1 MPNND
6 NQKKPSSLPEGLSSI
21 ADDEAITEI
30 NLTDFLEESSKGS
43 PLFEGFHEDIEKTEK
58 SIENELQSL
67 YDDIMSSGP
76 ETIVPKP
83 MSVLTAN
90 EAEPAKIALS
100 DPEVFEEPENV
111 ALESLWMN
119 PEEYFDDE
127 IPVVSLDEPAEEEAA
142 TEIFDAELPAEATFE
157 PAAVDE
163 LAAMKSE
170 DGARSDI
177 FNMIDLLKS
186 ESDSETGFDDIL
198 SEIEANTDIMPVEEE
213 LSSAAKLVAD
223 AHGYAES
230 EPEEEIYEEEYE
242 EIEFGGGEDFWDDLE
257 FSDSELAEELP
268 EPEPVPEPALV
279 LPEIETMPVIEEEI
293 ETVEE
298 EVHEPLVIPEFS
310 EELPIPDFEEEMPVL
325 ELSEELPEPEIK
337 EELPEFVPAPAP
349 DSVPANFSIE
359 IPAETAEPEIDFD
372 KGFAEVLGGGETE
385 DKQDGF
391 IISVPDDGND
401 YEKAAYTSEKL
412 YEATPMSNHPF
423 ESEEEFEVNFEGETA
438 DDGDNKK
445 KGGAGDVIRKI
456 VLSLSII
463 TIIVSCGILVNTYFI
478 EPYRFKADTDV
489 LVEQMSVNN
498 DTHDESAVVDEQM
511 KNENP
516 ETVFPEGMLA
526 KYGQLYAQNND
537 FSGWVTID
545 GFGINLPIAQGDNNE
560 YYLKRDIYKKYTS
573 YGVPFFDYRM
583 KDLRNLHRNTMVYGH
598 NMRHDDYI
606 FGMLENYRTIEGF
619 AQAPVIECN
628 TIYGDH
634 TWFVYAVFITNSDPK
649 DDNGYFLPYNFIDV
663 STEKFADYIE
673 EIDKRKLYTTGVDIN
688 ENDKILTL
696 QACVYDFDGAMIVV
710 VAREKREG
718 ESISVDT
725 SKAFYNPNPKY
736 PQKWYDV
743 NKKNNSYA
751 EDTRW

>member
-58 SIENELQSL
+58 SLESELQSL

-83 MSVLTAN
+83 MSVLTST

-100 DPEVFEEPENV
+100 DPEIPEEPENA

-119 PEEYFDDE
+119 PEDYFDDD
-127 IPVVSLDEPAEEEAA
+127 IPVVSLDESAEDEAQ
-142 TEIFDAELPAEATFE
+142 EIIDSELPDEAFFE
-157 PAAVDE
+157 PSAVDE

-186 ESDSETGFDDIL
+186 ESDSETGFNDIL
-198 SEIEANTDIMPVEEE
+198 SEIEANAGILPVEEE
-213 LSSAAKLVAD
+213 LSSAAKLVSEAPE
-223 AHGYAES
+223 YA
-230 EPEEEIYEEEYE
+230 EPEEEVYDEEYE
-242 EIEFGGGEDFWDDLE
+242 EIEFGDEDISWDELE
-257 FSDSELAEELP
+257 ISESEPAEELP
-268 EPEPVPEPALV
+268 A
-279 LPEIETMPVIEEEI
+279 
-293 ETVEE
+293 
-298 EVHEPLVIPEFS
+298 
-310 EELPIPDFEEEMPVL
+310 
-325 ELSEELPEPEIK
+325 
-337 EELPEFVPAPAP
+337 PAPMP

-359 IPAETAEPEIDFD
+359 TTEAPTEPESDFD
-372 KGFAEVLGGGETE
+372 KELSELLGEE
-385 DKQDGF
+385 KPEEKQDGF
-391 IISVPDDGND
+391 IINVPDDGND
-401 YEKAAYTSEKL
+401 YEKAAFASDKL
-412 YEATPMSNHPF
+412 YEAEPMSSQNLEDDPDF
-423 ESEEEFEVNFEGETA
+423 EIKTGEEN
-438 DDGDNKK
+438 DDGGKKK
-445 KGGAGDVIRKI
+445 KGGAGDVIRKV

-478 EPYRFKADTDV
+478 EPYRFKADSEV

-498 DTHDESAVVDEQM
+498 DAHDKSATVNEQI
-511 KNENP
+511 KKDNP
-516 ETVFPEGMLA
+516 DTVFPEGMLA
-526 KYGQLYAQNND
+526 KYAQLYAQNND
-537 FSGWVTID
+537 FAGWVTIE
-545 GFGINLPIAQGDNNE
+545 GFGINLPIAKGKDNE

-583 KDLRNLHRNTMVYGH
+583 KDLKNLHRNTMVYGH

-606 FGMLENYRTIEGF
+606 FGMLENYRTIDGY

-634 TWFVYAVFITNSDPK
+634 TWFVYAVFITNSNPK

-663 STEKFADYIE
+663 STEKFAEYIK

>member
-30 NLTDFLEESSKGS
+30 NLTDFLEESSKAS
-43 PLFEGFHEDIEKTEK
+43 PLFDGFHEDIEKTEK

-83 MSVLTAN
+83 MSVLTSN

-100 DPEVFEEPENV
+100 DPEIFEETENT

-119 PEEYFDDE
+119 PEDYFDDD
-127 IPVVSLDEPAEEEAA
+127 IPVVSLDESAEEEE
-142 TEIFDAELPAEATFE
+142 TQEILDAELPEEAIFE
-157 PAAVDE
+157 PSAVDE

-186 ESDSETGFDDIL
+186 ESAGETGFDDIL
-198 SEIEANTDIMPVEEE
+198 SEIEANAGIMPVEEE
-213 LSSAAKLVAD
+213 LSSAAALV
-223 AHGYAES
+223 S
-230 EPEEEIYEEEYE
+230 ENVSYDEAEEEYGEEYE
-242 EIEFGGGEDFWDDLE
+242 EIEFDDEDISWD
-257 FSDSELAEELP
+257 ELADELP
-268 EPEPVPEPALV
+268 EPVP
-279 LPEIETMPVIEEEI
+279 
-293 ETVEE
+293 EE
-298 EVHEPLVIPEFS
+298 EVHEPMILPELDEQMPIPETVN
-310 EELPIPDFEEEMPVL
+310 EMPV
-325 ELSEELPEPEIK
+325 
-337 EELPEFVPAPAP
+337 PAPVP

-359 IPAETAEPEIDFD
+359 TDEAPAEPETDFD
-372 KGFAEVLGGGETE
+372 KELAELLGEEKPEEKT
-385 DKQDGF
+385 DGF
-391 IISVPDDGND
+391 IIDVPDDGND
-401 YEKAAYTSEKL
+401 YEKAAAFTSEKL
-412 YEATPMSNHPF
+412 YEAEPMSSQTAEDEDAF
-423 ESEEEFEVNFEGETA
+423 EEIIS
-438 DDGDNKK
+438 DDGKKK
-445 KGGAGDVIRKI
+445 KGTGEVIRKI
-456 VLSLSII
+456 ILSLSII
-463 TIIVSCGILVNTYFI
+463 TIVVSCGILVNTYFI
-478 EPYRFKADTDV
+478 EPYRFKASSDV
-489 LVEQMSVNN
+489 LVEQMSVNI
-498 DTHDESAVVDEQM
+498 DTHDKSATVNDQM
-511 KNENP
+511 KNDNP
-516 ETVFPEGMLA
+516 DTEFPEGMLA
-526 KYGQLYAQNND
+526 KYAQLYAQNND
-537 FSGWVTID
+537 FSGWITIE
-545 GFGINLPIAQGDNNE
+545 GFDINLPIAQGDDNS

-583 KDLRNLHRNTMVYGH
+583 TNFKTLHRNTVVYGH

-606 FGMLENYRTIEGF
+606 FGMLENYRTIDGF

-673 EIDKRKLYTTGVDIN
+673 EIDKRKFYTTGVDIN

-725 SKAFYNPNPKY
+725 SKAYLNPNPKY

-743 NKKNNSYA
+743 NKKDNPYES
-751 EDTRW
+751 DPRW